1 MKNRMNRCLAP
12 CLAAVLAAAAC
23 TGGGNGEAGKDT
35 LSLKADDVQGDRR
48 CYLAVFEKDTAF
60 LDLAQASRGSVTGT
74 MVIRYHD
81 KPANTGT
88 LKGEFKGDT
97 LFADYTFTTG
107 EKKEV
112 FRNPLAFLRDG
123 KQLILGVGTIETYL
137 GRSYLSKKDPVSF
150 EKGRFR
156 FDPAACPQE

>member
-1 MKNRMNRCLAP
+1 MNGWLAP

-23 TGGGNGEAGKDT
+23 TGGGKGGSGDS
-35 LSLKADDVQGDRR
+35 LSLKADDVQGDRQ

-60 LDLAQASRGSVTGT
+60 LDLATGKRGSVTGN

-81 KPANTGT
+81 KPANAGT
-88 LKGEFKGDT
+88 LKGEFNGDT

-107 EKKEV
+107 KKKEV
-112 FRNPLAFLRDG
+112 SRNPLAFLRDG
-123 KQLILGVGTIETYL
+123 ERLILGVGTIETYL
-137 GRSYLSKKDPVSF
+137 GRSYLSKVDPVSF

-156 FDPAACPQE
+156 FDPAACPQER